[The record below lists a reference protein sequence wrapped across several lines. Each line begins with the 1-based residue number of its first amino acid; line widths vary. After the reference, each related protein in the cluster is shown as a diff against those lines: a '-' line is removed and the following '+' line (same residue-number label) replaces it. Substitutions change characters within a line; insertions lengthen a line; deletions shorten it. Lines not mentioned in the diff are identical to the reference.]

1 MSSKTTEWRRRKFG
15 TPADGRGRHSNEERA
30 EKLAFVGAVAAQLLA
45 SGSAT
50 HYGLKICGQR
60 VPTKRECELK
70 SGLSLAMIAG
80 NAKETERLLAA
91 VTKES
96 MKAVFGDTR
105 VAWLRPADDVWQAI
119 ESASFNPDCLA
130 LAAAYIGK
138 LVYVTRNSRLRGVAH
153 SDLAHKR
160 KPAKET
166 CWQGIDGMN
175 RKTASYW
182 KSVRKAEYWQAI
194 AWLGALLKKN
204 GLDATPEM
212 RRDLATVLRDDLADA
227 MAGEP
232 LKIPKTEMPVP
243 QFARKLRKNSFAG
256 GGKSEF

>member
-15 TPADGRGRHSNEERA
+15 LPADGRGRHSNEERA
-30 EKLAFVGAVAAQLLA
+30 EKLAFVGAVAAQLIA
-45 SGSAT
+45 SGAAT
-50 HYGLKICGQR
+50 HYGLKTFGRR
-60 VPTKRECELK
+60 VPSSREQELKREL
-70 SGLSLAMIAG
+70 LLVMTAG
-80 NAKETERLLAA
+80 NAKETKRLLSA
-91 VTKES
+91 VAKES
-96 MKAVFGDTR
+96 EKAVCGDPR
-105 VAWLRPADDVWQAI
+105 PVWVRPADDVLQAI
-119 ESASFNPDCLA
+119 ESAPFNPDCLA
-130 LAAAYIGK
+130 LAAAFVGK

-153 SDLAHKR
+153 SDLTPKR

-166 CWQGIDGMN
+166 CWKAIEGMS
-175 RKTASYW
+175 RQTASYW
-182 KSVRKAEYWQAI
+182 KSARKAEYRNAI
-194 AWLGALLKKN
+194 EWFARMLKRS
-204 GLDATPEM
+204 GLDDWPEM